1 METTKEIWWA
11 VVNPKHNNIITSV
24 HEMRAGADKMIEYLD
39 DCTVE
44 RVRVT
49 IDRIKS

>member
-1 METTKEIWWA
+1 METKKEIWYA
-11 VVNPKHNNIITSV
+11 VVNPNYNDIITSV
-24 HEMRAGADKMIEYLD
+24 HEMRAGAEKMIEYLD